1 MRGMGVKIEVSAGD
15 ITRTRVDGILIS
27 LCEDSERLGLPTS
40 AVVAVDALIGGAIG
54 TLLDSRGLK
63 GKPNE
68 VGVLHSLG
76 NLPARLIAVCGL
88 GRRSDLNVD
97 RVRDAVAEGCR
108 ALRKLGCRT
117 IATTLMGAGA
127 GGLDD
132 LVSARAMAEGAVL
145 GLYQFT
151 KYKASEVGDVERLDI
166 VVRDPAAVGRV
177 RAAADAGV
185 ILATATNLSRDMT
198 NEPANYMTPTR
209 MAEVAQ
215 ELGAKHGFAVTVL
228 DRPKMEEMGMGG
240 LLSVAQ
246 GSAEPPKFIRLDY
259 RGGPKG
265 ATPLCLIG
273 KAITFDSGGISIKP
287 SEGLQEMKDDM
298 AGGAGVI
305 AALSAIAQLKVP
317 ANVTCLIP
325 ATENLPGGR
334 AFRPG
339 DILRTVGGKT
349 VEVISTDAEG
359 RLILADAIGYG
370 VKEGFSPLIDVA
382 TLTGACRVA
391 LGTAYSGVFT
401 NRQELADR
409 FLRAGARGG
418 EKMWQLPLA
427 DEYREL
433 NKSQIADI
441 KNVGNRFGGAITAAL
456 FLSEFAGETPWL
468 HVDIAG
474 TTDSSKD
481 VGIMVKGA
489 TGVPVRTLFE
499 FVRGE

>member
-1 MRGMGVKIEVSAGD
+1 MVIEVAAGD
-15 ITRTRVDGILIS
+15 ITRTPVDGILVS
-27 LCEDSERLGLPTS
+27 LCEDSERLGLPSS
-40 AVVAVDALIGGAIG
+40 AVVAVDALLGGAIA
-54 TLLDSRGLK
+54 TLLDSKAFK

-68 VGVLHSLG
+68 VAVVHSLG
-76 NLPARLIAVCGL
+76 NLPARLVGVCGL
-88 GRRSDLNVD
+88 GRRSDLSVD

-108 ALRKLGCRT
+108 ALRKMGCRT
-117 IATTLMGAGA
+117 VAAVLMGAGA
-127 GGLDD
+127 GRLDPLD
-132 LVSARAMAEGAVL
+132 SARATAEGAVL

-151 KYKASEVGDVERLDI
+151 RYKASEVGDVERLSI
-166 VVRDPAAVGRV
+166 IVRDPALVGQV
-177 RAAADAGV
+177 RTAAAAGEV
-185 ILATATNLSRDMT
+185 LALATNLSRDMT

-209 MAEVAQ
+209 MAETAR
-215 ELGAKHGFAVTVL
+215 ELGAKHGFDVTVL
-228 DRPKMEEMGMGG
+228 DRPEMERLGMGG
-240 LLSVAQ
+240 LLSVSQ
-246 GSAEPPKFIRLDY
+246 GSAEPAKFIRLDY
-259 RGGPKG
+259 RQG
-265 ATPLCLIG
+265 AADAAPLGLIG

-287 SEGLQEMKDDM
+287 SDGLQEMKDDM

-305 AALSAIAQLKVP
+305 AALCAISQLQVP
-317 ANVTCLIP
+317 ANVSCLIP

-339 DILRTVGGKT
+339 DVLRTIGGKT
-349 VEVISTDAEG
+349 VEIFSTDAEG

-370 VKEGFSPLIDVA
+370 IKEGFSPLVDIA
-382 TLTGACRVA
+382 TLTGACRIA
-391 LGTAYSGVFT
+391 LGTAYSGVFS

-409 FLRAGARGG
+409 FLRAGARAG

-441 KNVGNRFGGAITAAL
+441 KNVGNRYGGAITAAL

-474 TTDSSKD
+474 TTSSSKD
-481 VGIMVKGA
+481 AGITVKGA

-499 FVRGE
+499 FVRGD

>member
-1 MRGMGVKIEVSAGD
+1 MGVKIEVSAGD
-15 ITRTRVDGILIS
+15 ITRTKVDGILIS

-40 AVVAVDALIGGAIG
+40 AVVAIDALIGGAIG

-63 GKPNE
+63 GKANE

-88 GRRSDLNVD
+88 GRRSELNVD
-97 RVRDAVAEGCR
+97 RARDAVAEGCR

-127 GGLDD
+127 GGLRDVD
-132 LVSARAMAEGAVL
+132 SARAMAEGALL
-145 GLYQFT
+145 GLYEFS
-151 KYKASEVGDVERLDI
+151 KYKASEVGSVEQVI
-166 VVRDPAAVGRV
+166 IIVRDPSAVAHV
-177 RAAADAGV
+177 RLAADVGV

-209 MAEVAQ
+209 MAEIAQ
-215 ELGAKHGFAVTVL
+215 ELGAKHGFGVTVL

-259 RGGPKG
+259 RGG
-265 ATPLCLIG
+265 ATDATTLCLIG

-317 ANVTCLIP
+317 ANVSCLIP

-339 DILRTVGGKT
+339 AR
-349 VEVISTDAEG
+349 SQ
-359 RLILADAIGYG
+359 RLPHADGLA
-370 VKEGFSPLIDVA
+370 
-382 TLTGACRVA
+382 
-391 LGTAYSGVFT
+391 
-401 NRQELADR
+401 
-409 FLRAGARGG
+409 AR
-418 EKMWQLPLA
+418 
-427 DEYREL
+427 
-433 NKSQIADI
+433 
-441 KNVGNRFGGAITAAL
+441 
-456 FLSEFAGETPWL
+456 
-468 HVDIAG
+468 
-474 TTDSSKD
+474 
-481 VGIMVKGA
+481 
-489 TGVPVRTLFE
+489 
-499 FVRGE
+499 